1 MPRRARRP
9 VSHEPEAGW
18 LSIGDMMSG
27 LMLFFVLLYVVV
39 LLQLTEQANAQ
50 QDRRRI
56 IIGRIAEALAAA
68 EIEVGVDEK
77 TGDVSIKEDIL
88 FAEGSAYV
96 GAPGRDFLE
105 RFIPVYASVI
115 QDDPMVEQEVVQV
128 IVEGHTSSKGS
139 YASNLS
145 LSLDRADAVAQYVI
159 SEDVDFPQKQAFLTK
174 LTPAGRGEIDAAE
187 EDSAEDRRVMFR
199 LRFAGDEF
207 LVSWLELLGDPE

>member
-1 MPRRARRP
+1 MRRRARRR
-9 VSHEPEAGW
+9 VRHETEADW

-50 QDRRRI
+50 RDRRRI
-56 IIGRIAEALAAA
+56 IIGRIDAALDAA
-68 EIEVGVDEK
+68 EFEVNVDEK
-77 TGDVSIKEDIL
+77 TGDVSIKEGVL
-88 FAEGSAYV
+88 FGESSAHV
-96 GAPGRDFLE
+96 GAKGRDFLQ

-115 QDDPMVEQEVVQV
+115 HDDPMVEQEVVQV

-159 SEDVDFPQKQAFLTK
+159 SEEVDFLQKEAFLTK
-174 LTPAGRGEIDAAE
+174 LTPAGRGESEAAA
-187 EDSAEDRRVMFR
+187 EDSADDRRVRFR

-207 LVSWLELLGDPE
+207 LVSWLELLGDTP

>member
-9 VSHEPEAGW
+9 VSRQTEAGW
-18 LSIGDMMSG
+18 LSIGDLMSG

-50 QDRRRI
+50 QDRRRV
-56 IIGRIAEALAAA
+56 IIGRIADALDAA
-68 EIEVGVDEK
+68 EFEVSVDEK
-77 TGDVSIKEDIL
+77 TGDVSIKEGVL
-88 FAEGSAYV
+88 FAESSAHV
-96 GAPGRDFLE
+96 GAKGRDFLQ

-115 QDDPMVEQEVVQV
+115 HDDPMVEQEVVQV

-145 LSLDRADAVAQYVI
+145 LSLERADAVAQYVI
-159 SEDVDFPQKQAFLTK
+159 SEDVDFPQKEPFLAK
-174 LTPAGRGEIDAAE
+174 LTPAGRGESEAQAE
-187 EDSAEDRRVMFR
+187 DTAEDRRVRFR

-207 LVSWLELLGDPE
+207 LVSWLELLGESE

>member
-1 MPRRARRP
+1 MRRRARRR
-9 VSHEPEAGW
+9 VTHETEAAW

-50 QDRRRI
+50 RDRRRI
-56 IIGRIAEALAAA
+56 IIGRIDAALDAA
-68 EIEVGVDEK
+68 EFEVNVDEK
-77 TGDVSIKEDIL
+77 TGDVSIKEGVL
-88 FAEGSAYV
+88 FAESSAHV
-96 GAPGRDFLE
+96 GAKGRDFLQ

-115 QDDPMVEQEVVQV
+115 HDDPMVEQEVVQV

-159 SEDVDFPQKQAFLTK
+159 SEEVDFLQKEAFLTK
-174 LTPAGRGEIDAAE
+174 LTPAGRGESEAAA
-187 EDSAEDRRVMFR
+187 EDSADDRRVRFR

-207 LVSWLELLGDPE
+207 LVSWLELLGDTP